1 MLSAA
6 HREDLSREKSHSAS
20 QDTELQALR
29 EQVISLTAKLNEVLA
44 APAPAPDDDS
54 TTEQYQR
61 QIAHLEEELALT
73 KESAELTKT
82 TLVEQIEYLSEHR
95 EQDLE
100 EAARARV
107 EEVDRLEAE
116 LSAAVSDAREEIE
129 GLKAQMEEER
139 ELKNKGS
146 SRLS

>member
-1 MLSAA
+1 M
-6 HREDLSREKSHSAS
+6 
-20 QDTELQALR
+20 R
-29 EQVISLTAKLNEVLA
+29 EQVNSLTAKLNEALA
-44 APAPAPDDDS
+44 TPAPAPVDNS

-146 SRLS
+146 SRLSGCIMTAMTDLRPLSSFSQLSQR